1 MKSKKIVNEK
11 NSKLIISSGVDTNFY
26 KNSNNLNFK
35 SITDRSKQVRVTFIA
50 RLTIS
55 KGIIFFCEL
64 AQKVRR
70 N

>member
-35 SITDRSKQVRVTFIA
+35 SITDRRKQVR
-50 RLTIS
+50 
-55 KGIIFFCEL
+55 
-64 AQKVRR
+64 
-70 N
+70 